1 MRALLLNQFYPPGV
15 APTGQALQDL
25 GRALAA
31 RGHEVHVVHS
41 RAADG
46 VGHGRSPAAASE
58 DGVTVHRLGQSSSSR
73 TGMAGKLLEQA
84 SFSARL
90 VLASRSLPRPDVLV
104 VLTSPPYLGLL
115 ASLLPGWRRA
125 PRVEWV
131 MDVYPDV
138 LAAHGIIGRGAP
150 LYRFLESRSRRQL
163 RGAAAVIALGP
174 FMARALAP
182 RVPAPGRLT
191 WVPLWG
197 EASPGPA
204 SPEAVAEMRR
214 SRGWTE
220 GETVLLYSGNMGRGH
235 RLAEFME
242 AAGKLGPSG
251 PRWAFLGEGPR
262 RAEMEAF
269 ARARPE
275 ARVQLLPYEPRERLR
290 ASLSAADVHLASL
303 STPWQGLIVPSKV
316 QAAFAVARPVLF
328 VGPRDSEG
336 AAWTLESG
344 GGWVVGEG
352 DVNGLLAAVDQ
363 ARDPQERWR
372 RGQAG
377 LAYARAHF
385 DPARNTERIARV
397 VEEAAR

>member
-1 MRALLLNQFYPPGV
+1 VRALLLNQFYPPGV

-25 GRALAA
+25 ARALAA
-31 RGHEVHVVHS
+31 RGHEVDVLCS
-41 RAADG
+41 RGSYGDAPTIG
-46 VGHGRSPAAASE
+46 PEGRE
-58 DGVTVHRLGQSSSSR
+58 DGVTVHRLGGAAPVRLSL
-73 TGMAGKLLEQA
+73 AGKLA
-84 SFSARL
+84 GHAAFMARL
-90 VLASRSLPRPDVLV
+90 GLASRRLARPDVIVALA
-104 VLTSPPYLGLL
+104 TPPFLGLL
-115 ASLLPGWRRA
+115 ASFVPRWRGVA
-125 PRVEWV
+125 RVEWV

-138 LAAHGIIGRGAP
+138 LAAHGVICRGAP
-150 LYRFLESRSRRQL
+150 LFRFLESRSRSQL

-182 RVPAPGRLT
+182 RVPDPGRLT

-197 EASPGPA
+197 EAPTGPA
-204 SPEAVAEMRR
+204 PEEAVAEMRR
-214 SRGWTE
+214 SRGWAE

-235 RLAEFME
+235 RLAEFMD
-242 AAGKLGPSG
+242 AAGKRGPSD
-251 PRWAFLGEGPR
+251 PRWAFLGGGPR

-303 STPWQGLIVPSKV
+303 ATPWQGLIVPSKV
-316 QAAFAVARPVLF
+316 QAAFAVARPVIF

-352 DVNGLLAAVDQ
+352 DVTGLLAAVAQ
-363 ARDPQERWR
+363 ARDPQERRR

-377 LAYARAHF
+377 LAFARAHF
-385 DPARNTERIARV
+385 DPARNAERIARV